1 MSSKYK
7 QTSAYDVSPDYT
19 AQHTHSYISLN
30 SSMLTI
36 EQIGDLVF

>member
-7 QTSAYDVSPDYT
+7 QTSAYVSPDCT
-19 AQHTHSYISLN
+19 AQNIHSYISLN
-30 SSMLTI
+30 SSVLNI